1 PRSADRSAHSHRT
14 RHPLPTRRSSD
25 LADSAPIRRRANSA
39 ESQGFGEI
47 RRFGGVRERFGA
59 DSAPS
64 EFGGAGRQWS
74 EVPQA
79 LVTWSATTST
89 ERFSSSLPI
98 AARAA
103 RPASEVSTRSRRLPW
118 SASSD
123 R

>member
-39 ESQGFGEI
+39 ESQGFGAI

-89 ERFSSSLPI
+89 ERIRASLPI

-103 RPASEVSTRSRRLPW
+103 GPASGGRAPSRRLPG
-118 SASSD
+118 AA
-123 R
+123 RR